1 MLLKARW
8 TVNGSNI
15 WLDNDHEIALALRA
29 DRIEMKQSFWV
40 FSFIY
45 SIDIYL
51 THFSEGGYVSTAF
64 IMHLSL

>member
-1 MLLKARW
+1 VERANISIS
-8 TVNGSNI
+8 TVSI
-15 WLDNDHEIALALRA
+15 KLEVTVIALALRA

-40 FSFIY
+40 LSFIY

-51 THFSEGGYVSTAF
+51 TSFSEGGFVSTAF